1 MKVSI
6 IKDHIVGG
14 VSYFV
19 LSMAIA
25 MLFLNTLSTEDEAIR
40 LLGKSFLLALG
51 YYAAVAGPLVAYG
64 KGCQKQ
70 DGKGWRAT
78 FAVVYVVYSAL
89 FIGIVS
95 LVAYIAFSS

>member
-1 MKVSI
+1 MKISI
-6 IKDHIVGG
+6 IKDHVVGG

-25 MLFLNTLSTEDEAIR
+25 MLFLNTLTAEDETFR

-78 FAVVYVVYSAL
+78 FAVVYVIYSLL